1 MSLKVKQIGDY
12 LSATNSLITAA
23 QVNVDAS
30 IDSLESEVSSNLSA
44 ISADLSSEIATTG
57 SEVTS
62 LTVRISTE
70 ESTHAA
76 EYGALSDALADEI
89 SSTASE
95 VTSIDAKLA
104 SVATTGEVGSLE
116 TSLETRLSL
125 EEDQHSSD
133 YADLSTDVSAILA
146 GAAADLDS
154 FAEVISYLDSVDL
167 VNDNDL
173 ANALIS
179 IDVKLSSHDSTD
191 VVLSN
196 ALSAEIATTD
206 SEINSI
212 DVVLGSLAG
221 ASAFSSLE
229 TRVSEDES
237 DLASAMTSIDT
248 RISLEE
254 DQHSGD
260 YAELSSVNASEVASI
275 DTRLSNEEDQHSTD
289 YATISQEVID
299 EVGSID
305 LRLSNEEDQHSSD
318 YATLSTEVVNEVG
331 SIDTRLDD
339 ADAGIGSLET
349 ALDGF
354 AKEAYI
360 HGIVSNIDTAG
371 GSATTG
377 VYDSA
382 GVLLGDNVTG
392 AAGVATFDLALA
404 VEGNNDVEREANLV
418 LVTINGHVVPAS
430 AIRFFTP
437 TQFTIT
443 DAQLGYV
450 IEATDVVEYKYIKD

>member
-12 LSATNSLITAA
+12 LSATNSLIAAA
-23 QVNVDAS
+23 QVDVDAS

-44 ISADLSSEIATTG
+44 ISADLSAEIATTG

-76 EYGALSDALADEI
+76 EYATLSDALADEI

-104 SVATTGEVGSLE
+104 SVATVGEVGSLE
-116 TSLETRLSL
+116 TSLENRIST
-125 EEDQHSSD
+125 EE
-133 YADLSTDVSAILA
+133 STHKAQYEDVSADVSAILA
-146 GAAADLDS
+146 GANANLDS
-154 FAEVISYLDSVDL
+154 FAEVISYLNSVDDVNDLDL
-167 VNDNDL
+167 VN
-173 ANALIS
+173 ALSS
-179 IDVKLSSHDSTD
+179 IDTRMSTGESTD

-196 ALSAEIATTD
+196 ALSTEIAATD
-206 SEINSI
+206 AEVSSI
-212 DVVLGSLAG
+212 DVVLGGLAS
-221 ASAFSSLE
+221 ASAFGSLE
-229 TRVSEDES
+229 TRVSNDEDA
-237 DLASAMTSIDT
+237 LVAAKNSIDE

-275 DTRLSNEEDQHSTD
+275 DVRFGDVDGSIGDLETRISLEEDQHSTD
-289 YATISQEVID
+289 YAALSQEVID

-305 LRLSNEEDQHSSD
+305 TRLS
-318 YATLSTEVVNEVG
+318 A
-331 SIDTRLDD
+331 
-339 ADAGIGSLET
+339 ADSGIGSLET

-360 HGIVSNIDTAG
+360 HGIVSNIDTVG

-377 VYDSA
+377 VFDTA
-382 GVLLGDNVTG
+382 GVALGDTVT
-392 AAGVATFDLALA
+392 AAPGVATFDLVLP

-418 LVTINGHVVPAS
+418 LVTINGHFVPAA
-430 AIRFFTP
+430 AIRFNNP
-437 TQFTIT
+437 AEFTIT
-443 DAQLGYV
+443 DGQLGYV
-450 IEATDVVEYKYIKD
+450 IEPTDVVEYKYIKD

>member
-289 YATISQEVID
+289 YAT
-299 EVGSID
+299 
-305 LRLSNEEDQHSSD
+305 
-318 YATLSTEVVNEVG
+318 LSTEVVNEVG
-331 SIDTRLDD
+331 SIDTRLST
-339 ADAGIGSLET
+339 ADSGIDSLET

-360 HGIVSNIDTAG
+360 HGIVSDIDTVG

-392 AAGVATFDLALA
+392 TNGVATFDLALA

-430 AIRFFTP
+430 ALRFLSP

-450 IEATDVVEYKYIKD
+450 IETTDVVEYKYIKD

>member
-12 LSATNSLITAA
+12 LSATNSLISAA

-30 IDSLESEVSSNLSA
+30 IDSLESEVSSNLSV
-44 ISADLSSEIATTG
+44 ISADLSAEIAATG

-76 EYGALSDALADEI
+76 EYETLSDALSNEI
-89 SSTASE
+89 SKTDVE
-95 VTSIDAKLA
+95 VISIDAKLA
-104 SVATTGEVGSLE
+104 SVATVGEVGSLE
-116 TSLETRLSL
+116 TSLENRISA
-125 EEDQHSSD
+125 EESTH
-133 YADLSTDVSAILA
+133 AAEFGDLSSDVSAILA
-146 GAAADLDS
+146 GAAANLDS
-154 FAEVISYLDSVDL
+154 FAEVISYLNSVDADNDLDL
-167 VNDNDL
+167 VN
-173 ANALIS
+173 ALSS
-179 IDVKLSSHDSTD
+179 IDTRMSTGESTD

-196 ALSAEIATTD
+196 ALSTEIAATD
-206 SEINSI
+206 AEVSSI
-212 DVVLGSLAG
+212 DVVLGGLAS
-221 ASAFSSLE
+221 ASAFGSLE

-237 DLASAMTSIDT
+237 DLASAIGSIDT

-275 DTRLSNEEDQHSTD
+275 DVRLSTEEDQHSTD
-289 YATISQEVID
+289 YANISQEVID

-318 YATLSTEVVNEVG
+318 YATLSQEVIDEVN
-331 SIDTRLDD
+331 SIDTRLSD

-360 HGIVSNIDTAG
+360 HGIVSDIDTVAG
-371 GSATTG
+371 SPTTG
-377 VYDSA
+377 VLDSA
-382 GVLLGDNVTG
+382 GVALGDSATGNVGG
-392 AAGVATFDLALA
+392 AIFDLALP
-404 VEGNNDVEREANLV
+404 VEGNNFVEMEANLV
-418 LVTINGHVVPAS
+418 LVTINGHFVPAA
-430 AIRFFTP
+430 AIRFVSP
-437 TQFTIT
+437 QEFTIS

-450 IEATDVVEYKYIKD
+450 IEPTDVVEYKYIKD